1 MGLDQIDEQNNKLIK
16 RCGEASDLYSKVNDS
31 ALIRWETC
39 SPEITRVILES
50 EDCLDRNE
58 ILVESSTVHNESSQP
73 FQERFSSDVNRL
85 IKCITVITSLNSTTT
100 KSLFQSL

>member
-58 ILVESSTVHNESSQP
+58 ILVEYCAQ
-73 FQERFSSDVNRL
+73 
-85 IKCITVITSLNSTTT
+85 
-100 KSLFQSL
+100 

>member
-16 RCGEASDLYSKVNDS
+16 GCGEASDLYSKVNDS

-50 EDCLDRNE
+50 EIWIEMKFL
-58 ILVESSTVHNESSQP
+58 SSRVLCTMKVANLFRKDSLP
-73 FQERFSSDVNRL
+73 TL
-85 IKCITVITSLNSTTT
+85 IDLLNV
-100 KSLFQSL
+100 LQ